1 MYITYVYVYIHIYV
15 LYVYVYLYL
24 YHIRIIIY
32 MQTCNWLM
40 MVHDGVAVRS
50 DDPNASWLK
59 P

>member
-1 MYITYVYVYIHIYV
+1 MCV

-24 YHIRIIIY
+24 YHIHIIIY